1 MLSKFQGKREVFLLA
16 SLLSFEI
23 SIPIA
28 CFVAPLVGLYDKNDP
43 KLYQQ
48 RINR

>member
-1 MLSKFQGKREVFLLA
+1 MLSKFQGKREVFFHLKK
-16 SLLSFEI
+16 

-43 KLYQQ
+43 KLYRQ
-48 RINR
+48 RINQ